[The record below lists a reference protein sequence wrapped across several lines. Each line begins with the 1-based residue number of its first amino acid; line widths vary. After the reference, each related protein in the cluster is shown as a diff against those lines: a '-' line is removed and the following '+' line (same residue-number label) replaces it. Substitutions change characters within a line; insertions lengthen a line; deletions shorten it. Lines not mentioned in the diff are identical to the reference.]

1 MTTQI
6 TQVELALVAVKY
18 QGNSVEDIPQEWC
31 CDGWYLEVDADGFLT
46 GNIVEADDVAYTIW
60 QDEKYGAVCRD

>member
-1 MTTQI
+1 MAREI
-6 TQVELALVAVKY
+6 TQRELALLAVTY
-18 QGNSVEDIPQEWC
+18 QGDSVEDIPQEWC